1 MDELPASTWKPKMRD
16 DGTPAPQALFLSC
29 GALEASMGGVVGG
42 GKTSALLAAPL
53 RNVHRRGFGGV
64 IFRRSYPELTK
75 PDGLIERAAA
85 LFRGVGAEGKDS
97 GKTWVWPSGARIDLA
112 AMDHPDDRFR
122 YEGSAFQYVAF
133 DELQTFEL
141 RQYLYL
147 FTRLRQNALTFE
159 DPIPLRMRSSCTPG
173 GPHHD
178 EVVEHFAPW
187 IRGAVDSDGAPLDPS
202 WTGYRAY
209 DGERL
214 YYRFDELKD
223 ELVLCRQGEPG
234 ARSRCFFSTEMLD
247 EVGQEYRDNLDL
259 LDPLTRQQR
268 KYGNWLIKP
277 GAGLFFTSASFV
289 YVDRGP
295 TIVRAR
301 CRGWDL
307 AATPKK
313 PGEAEGKTAATAGVL
328 ISIDQLGDVFVEDV
342 KRDWIGPGEAENLVK
357 DTAGADDDVYGGHVL
372 VSAPQDPGQAG
383 KHQKVS
389 YAGTLAGRYF
399 VMTPEVGDKIDRI
412 KPLSAHARRRPIR
425 IVRGPWNQAYVKEL
439 IAFPFGLKD
448 QGDASSRAYAEC
460 LRMPALVPS
469 RDERQGQVGQQR
481 RAQRETAR
489 GFGGY

>member
-1 MDELPASTWKPKMRD
+1 MDELPVSEWKPKVRE
-16 DGTPAPQALFLSC
+16 DGTPAPQSLFLAC

-53 RNVHRRGFGGV
+53 RHIHRRGFGGV

-97 GKTWVWPSGARIDLA
+97 GKTWIWPSGARIDLA

-133 DELQTFEL
+133 DELQTFEI

-147 FTRLRQNALTFE
+147 FTRLRQNSLTFE
-159 DPIPLRMRSSCTPG
+159 NPIPLRMRSSCTPG

-187 IRGAVDSDGAPLDPS
+187 IRSADPD
-202 WTGYRAY
+202 WTGYRAK

-214 YYRFDELKD
+214 YYRFDESLD
-223 ELVLCRQGEPG
+223 ELVLCKYGEPG
-234 ARSRCFFSTEMLD
+234 ARSRCFFATEMLD
-247 EVGQEYRDNLDL
+247 EVGDDYRGNLDL

-313 PGEAEGKTAATAGVL
+313 PGEAEGKGAATAGVL
-328 ISIDQLGDVFVEDV
+328 MSIDPLGDVFVEDV
-342 KRDWIGPGEAENLVK
+342 KRDWLDPSQVQNLIVQ
-357 DTAGADDDVYGGHVL
+357 TSCDDDENYGEPIL
-372 VSAPQDPGQAG
+372 VSAPLDPGQAAL
-383 KHQKVS
+383 HQRIA
-389 YAGTLAGRYF
+389 YANALQGRYF
-399 VMTPEVGDKIDRI
+399 VMTKEEGDKVNRI
-412 KPLSAHARRRPIR
+412 KPLSGHATRRPIR
-425 IVRGPWNQAYVKEL
+425 IVKAPWNAAYTKEL

-448 QGDASSRAYAEC
+448 QGDGTSRAYAEC
-460 LRMPALVPS
+460 LRMPALIPS
-469 RDERQGQVGQQR
+469 RNEQR
-481 RAQRETAR
+481 PPKRETAR
-489 GFGGY
+489 GLGGY

>member
-1 MDELPASTWKPKMRD
+1 MDELPVSAWKPKVRE
-16 DGTPAPQALFLSC
+16 DGSPAPQALFLSC

-133 DELQTFEL
+133 DELQTFEI

-147 FTRLRQNALTFE
+147 FTRLRQNTLTFE

-187 IRGAVDSDGAPLDPS
+187 IRAADPS
-202 WTGYRAY
+202 WTGYRAR

-214 YYRFDELKD
+214 YYRFDEAKD
-223 ELVLCRQGEPG
+223 ELVLCEYGDEG
-234 ARSRCFFSTEMLD
+234 ARSRCFFATEMLE
-247 EVGQEYRDNLDL
+247 EVGAEYRGNLDL

-277 GAGLFFTSASFV
+277 GAGLFFTDKSFV

-295 TIVRAR
+295 LVARAR
-301 CRGWDL
+301 CRAWDF

-313 PGEAEGKTAATAGVL
+313 ARDAEGKGAATAGVL
-328 ISIDQLGDVFVEDV
+328 MSIDARGEVYVEHV
-342 KRDWIGPGEAENLVK
+342 KRDWLDPMAVQDLVVDTSAE
-357 DTAGADDDVYGGHVL
+357 DDEEHQEHVL
-372 VSAPQDPGQAG
+372 ISAPLDPGQAAR
-383 KHQKVS
+383 HQRAA
-389 YAGTLAGRYF
+389 YAGVLAGRYF
-399 VMTPEVGDKIDRI
+399 TMTPEVGDKVNRI
-412 KPLSAHARRRPIR
+412 KPLSAHARTRPIR
-425 IVRGPWNQAYVKEL
+425 IVRGPWNAAFVKEL

-460 LRMPALVPS
+460 LRMPAAVPS
-469 RDERQGQVGQQR
+469 RDED
-481 RAQRETAR
+481 RAKRRETAR
-489 GFGGY
+489 GFGQF